1 MQLLEQLN
9 EKINM
14 SVEQSEPPA
23 LHDQS
28 DVLDSVADRSKLDDS
43 VLESLSELLKRGGG
57 EIS

>member
-1 MQLLEQLN
+1 
-9 EKINM
+9 M